1 MANNILDTVNDYY
14 TQKIKEFGVTPKG
27 VDWNS
32 AESQEMRFGQLCKV
46 IDRKDMFSVL
56 DYGCG
61 YGAMLDVLK
70 TTYSNFQYCGLDI
83 SEEMI
88 AQAVKQHHG
97 DQTATWRTKL
107 ADTDLFDYTIASG
120 IFNVRL
126 QTSDADWKQYI
137 LDTLSDMNKHSSKGF
152 SFNMLTSYSDKE
164 YMRDY
169 LYYADPAFF
178 FDHCKR
184 NFSKYVAVLHDY
196 PLYEFTMIVRK
207 A

>member
-1 MANNILDTVNDYY
+1 V
-14 TQKIKEFGVTPKG
+14 
-27 VDWNS
+27 
-32 AESQEMRFGQLCKV
+32 AEKSN
-46 IDRKDMFSVL
+46 FSLL

-61 YGAMLDVLK
+61 YGAMLVFLK
-70 TTYSNFQYCGLDI
+70 TQYADFQYLGLDI

-88 AQAVKQHHG
+88 AQAIKNHVPDANVSWK
-97 DQTATWRTKL
+97 TNL
-107 ADTDLFDYTIASG
+107 AEGEQCDYTIASG

-126 QTSDADWKQYI
+126 GTGDEEWKKYI
-137 LDTLSDMNKHSSKGF
+137 LDTLDNINKHTNKGF

-178 FDHCKR
+178 FDYCKR
-184 NFSKYVAVLHDY
+184 NFSKYVAVMHDY
-196 PLYEFTMIVRK
+196 PLYEFTIIVRK